1 MKLTPQQR
9 DLLSQLSQAEDTA
22 EASALIEA
30 FLSESKGT
38 APDRRPST
46 VQELFCDL
54 LSGSGYSD
62 AEIRDFIVRHGE
74 YAAGIYVPVVFTE
87 LPNDGAKAEIEQML
101 ATIPKSIWFLFE
113 SRYVLLTEFSHT
125 AFPADQLLG
134 LLKAHDLRAA
144 AGRPCGDLSRLPVFV
159 GQALDT
165 LRYMRV
171 LKKDVR
177 ICSYD
182 QFTMIR
188 LLDGLKDDV
197 DFGNF
202 QIEDVRALQTYD
214 QENGTELCA
223 TLLCYL
229 ENSKSTS
236 RTAKEMHI
244 HRNSVY
250 YRINKCMELLPDID
264 FENGTM
270 TFLVML
276 SLYIAQYDFF
286 ISQKEYGTTKL
297 CHLV

>member
-1 MKLTPQQR
+1 
-9 DLLSQLSQAEDTA
+9 
-22 EASALIEA
+22 
-30 FLSESKGT
+30 
-38 APDRRPST
+38 
-46 VQELFCDL
+46 
-54 LSGSGYSD
+54 
-62 AEIRDFIVRHGE
+62 
-74 YAAGIYVPVVFTE
+74 
-87 LPNDGAKAEIEQML
+87 ML
-101 ATIPKSIWFLFE
+101 AAIPKSVWFLFE

-125 AFPADQLLG
+125 AFPTDQLSG

-276 SLYIAQYDFF
+276 SLYIAQYDFYR
-286 ISQKEYGTTKL
+286 SHCGDTYR
-297 CHLV
+297 

>member
-1 MKLTPQQR
+1 MKLTVQQR
-9 DLLSQLSQAEDTA
+9 KLLSQLSQVEDTV
-22 EASALIEA
+22 EASALIDA
-30 FLSESKGT
+30 FLSGNKET
-38 APDRRPST
+38 APARRPST
-46 VQELFCDL
+46 VQELLCDL
-54 LSGSGYSD
+54 LSGSSYTD
-62 AEIRDFIVRHGE
+62 AEIREYLGRHGGYLTE
-74 YAAGIYVPVVFTE
+74 SYVPVVFSE
-87 LPNDGAKAEIEQML
+87 LPEAVSCEEIEQML
-101 ATIPKSIWFLFE
+101 AGIPKTIWFLYGNH
-113 SRYVLLTEFSHT
+113 YVLLTEFSHT
-125 AFPADQLLG
+125 AFPADQLTG
-134 LLKAHDLRAA
+134 LLRNHDLQAA
-144 AGRPCGDLSRLPVFV
+144 AGRPCADLSRLPVFV

-171 LKKDVR
+171 LKKDAR

-188 LLDGLKDDV
+188 LLDGLKGDV
-197 DFGNF
+197 DFENF

-236 RTAKEMHI
+236 RTAREMHI

-276 SLYIAQYDFF
+276 SLYIAQYVFYREN
-286 ISQKEYGTTKL
+286 QVG
-297 CHLV
+297 

>member
-1 MKLTPQQR
+1 MKLSPQQKALLAR
-9 DLLSQLSQAEDTA
+9 LSQVEDTA

-30 FLSESKGT
+30 FLSESKET

-54 LSGSGYSD
+54 LFGSSYTN
-62 AEIRDFIVRHGE
+62 AAIRDFLVRHGG
-74 YAAGIYVPVVFTE
+74 YAAEIYVPVVFTE
-87 LPNDGAKAEIEQML
+87 LPNDGDKAEIEQML
-101 ATIPKSIWFLFE
+101 ATIPKSIWFLYQGRF
-113 SRYVLLTEFSHT
+113 VLLTEFSHT
-125 AFPADQLLG
+125 AFPTDQLSG
-134 LLKAHDLRAA
+134 LLKAQDLRAA

-171 LKKDVR
+171 LKKDAR

-188 LLDGLKDDV
+188 LLDGLRDDV

-214 QENGTELCA
+214 REYNTELCA

-229 ENSKSTS
+229 ENSTGTS
-236 RTAKEMHI
+236 RTAREMHI

-276 SLYIAQYDFF
+276 SLYIAQYDFYR
-286 ISQKEYGTTKL
+286 SL
-297 CHLV
+297 C

>member
-1 MKLTPQQR
+1 MKLTEQQR
-9 DLLSQLSQAEDTA
+9 ELLARISRAENTEQAA
-22 EASALIEA
+22 ALMEE
-30 FLSESKGT
+30 FLSGRGEA
-38 APDRRPST
+38 APGRRPST
-46 VQELFCDL
+46 VQELFCGL
-54 LSGSGYSD
+54 LSGHPCTD
-62 AEIRDFIVRHGE
+62 AEIREFLARHGG
-74 YAAGIYVPVVFTE
+74 YTADAYVPIVFSE
-87 LPNDGAKAEIEQML
+87 IPDGETGEAL
-101 ATIPKSIWFLFE
+101 AQDLAGFPASVWF
-113 SRYVLLTEFSHT
+113 SWGNRYVLLTEFSHT
-125 AFPADQLLG
+125 AFPAPRLAG
-134 LLKAHDLRAA
+134 LLKTHALRAA
-144 AGRPCGDLSRLPVFV
+144 AGRPCGDLSRIPLFV

-171 LKKDVR
+171 LKKDALL
-177 ICSYD
+177 CSYD

-188 LLDGLKDDV
+188 LLDGLRDDV
-197 DFGNF
+197 DFENF

-236 RTAKEMHI
+236 RTAGEMHI

-276 SLYIAQYDFF
+276 SLYIAQYDYYK
-286 ISQKEYGTTKL
+286 SCRED
-297 CHLV
+297 